1 MAEQNPGGKAGTNP
15 ARDRLARI
23 LMIVLGVATAGAFAN
38 AALTFGAVAP
48 DRIAVEAWRMF
59 AFVVFAGLFTLLGLF
74 PRRMPG
80 IWELVLFQ
88 KAAVPIFLAF
98 FVKAGAAASLTDA
111 GIIPVDTTLV
121 VVTFFSYLLTQGW
134 RAWLPAR

>member
-1 MAEQNPGGKAGTNP
+1 MSQKNSGGKAGITP

-38 AALTFGAVAP
+38 AALTFGTVPP

-59 AFVVFAGLFTLLGLF
+59 AFVVFAGLFTLLGLL

-80 IWELVLFQ
+80 LWELVLFQ
-88 KAAVPIFLAF
+88 KAAVPVFLAF
-98 FVKAGAAASLTDA
+98 FVKAGAAMSLTDA

-121 VVTFFSYLLTQGW
+121 VVTFFSYVLTQGW
-134 RAWLPAR
+134 RAWLRVR